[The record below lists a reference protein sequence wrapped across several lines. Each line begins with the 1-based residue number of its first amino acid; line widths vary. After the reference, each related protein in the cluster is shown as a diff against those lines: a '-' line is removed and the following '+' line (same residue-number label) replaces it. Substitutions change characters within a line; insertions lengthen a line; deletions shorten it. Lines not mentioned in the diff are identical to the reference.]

1 MKAFKPDPKLDLVLE
16 RVVDVP
22 PSLVWDC
29 WTMPRHL
36 KKWFTPEPWKTIKAE
51 VDLQPGGRFHF
62 VMQSPEGE
70 NFPNTGCFLEVVK
83 NERLTWTNALQ
94 PGYRPAV
101 LGSGEMDFPFTAV
114 VSMKRHGKG
123 TKYTAMAIH
132 RDEGARKVH
141 EGMGF
146 QDGWGKALDQLVAL
160 AKKL

>member
-1 MKAFKPDPKLDLVLE
+1 MKTYRPDPKLDLVLE

-22 PSLVWDC
+22 PSLVWAC
-29 WTMPRHL
+29 WTMPKHL
-36 KKWFTPEPWKTIKAE
+36 KKWFTPAPWKTIKAE

-83 NERLTWTNALQ
+83 NERLAWTNALQ

-114 VSMKRHGKG
+114 VSMKKHGKG

-132 RDEGARKVH
+132 RDESARKVH

-146 QDGWGKALDQLVAL
+146 RDGWGKALDQLVAL
-160 AKKL
+160 AKKM